1 MINSLVVK
9 LPYPHK
15 FWGVTI
21 SLKRDVGFLF
31 TNLSMFLF
39 RENQKIETSKDY
51 EKWIAE
57 QGQNR
62 LVTEMMYAA
71 AQAYCMELRLKQ
83 TFTKSGL
90 TAAVSMADQEIQVK
104 IIESWRN
111 SQTFGAVE
119 SKKKTTKKSA

>member
-1 MINSLVVK
+1 MINSIVVS

-15 FWGVTI
+15 FWGVTL

-51 EKWIAE
+51 EKWLE
-57 QGQNR
+57 ENGQNR
-62 LVTEMMYAA
+62 LVTEMMFAA
-71 AQAYCMELRLKQ
+71 AQAYCLELRLKQ
-83 TFTKSGL
+83 NFTKSSL
-90 TAAVSMADQEIQVK
+90 TAAIATADQETQKK
-104 IIESWRN
+104 IVEAWRS

-119 SKKKTTKKSA
+119 GKKKPITRR

>member
-1 MINSLVVK
+1 MINSIIVS

-21 SLKRDVGFLF
+21 SLKRNVGFLF

-39 RENQKIETSKDY
+39 RENQEIQTSKDY
-51 EKWIAE
+51 EKWIE
-57 QGQNR
+57 INGQNR

-71 AQAYCMELRLKQ
+71 AQAYCLETRLKQ
-83 TFTKSGL
+83 TFTKSSL
-90 TAAVSMADQEIQVK
+90 TAAIATADQDTQKK
-104 IIESWRN
+104 IVEAWRT

-119 SKKKTTKKSA
+119 GKKKPITKL

>member
-1 MINSLVVK
+1 MINSIVVS

-15 FWGVTI
+15 LWGMTL

-57 QGQNR
+57 NGQNR

-71 AQAYCMELRLKQ
+71 AQAYCMELKLKQ
-83 TFTKSGL
+83 TFTKSNL
-90 TAAVSMADQEIQVK
+90 TAAIATADAEIQARIV
-104 IIESWRN
+104 EGWRS
-111 SQTFGAVE
+111 SQTFGLVE
-119 SKKKTTKKSA
+119 GKKKPITKR